1 MKAARGSRGAMT
13 KKAPKKAS
21 KSGRPKNP
29 STCAQ
34 ISSPRESAY
43 RFGWRMIFASERS
56 SSVPA
61 AVAFK
66 TPAGVPRAKHHQFLI
81 PGDDQIERWRQK
93 LEDSRKLPLFDPTDT
108 QQLLAEA
115 RVLSGGETTVDD
127 AVAKLRAE
135 KVKAQATE
143 LVKALGFDL
152 DRPNVWEEAFGR
164 LALIHY
170 GVGRMVHRLPRQTCS
185 IDESRLLLW
194 VPMLQGAGW
203 SEREAV
209 RVLAANEGR
218 FPYPTFGY
226 RARPSPKGSKRS
238 EQLSMGEE
246 ARLRKE
252 EALWQQY
259 QRAKRHHDPEVAR
272 RLVDAWGLGDSD
284 SHFEREL
291 QLLDFLERPPP
302 LPEEETT
309 PPGGDKY
316 QWENEMMAS
325 LARFA
330 PSVRR
335 CSWVP

>member
-1 MKAARGSRGAMT
+1 MKARPQLKGRMT
-13 KKAPKKAS
+13 KKTPKKGS
-21 KSGRPKNP
+21 KSGRPTKP
-29 STCAQ
+29 
-34 ISSPRESAY
+34 
-43 RFGWRMIFASERS
+43 G
-56 SSVPA
+56 
-61 AVAFK
+61 
-66 TPAGVPRAKHHQFLI
+66 GVPRAKHHQFLI

-115 RVLSGGETTVDD
+115 RALSGGETTVDD
-127 AVAKLRAE
+127 AVAKLRAK

-143 LVKALGFDL
+143 LVKALGLDL
-152 DRPNVWEEAFGR
+152 DGPNVWEEAFGR

-170 GVGRMVHRLPRQTCS
+170 GAGRMVHCLPRRRGS
-185 IDESRLLLW
+185 VDEHTLLLW
-194 VPMLQGAGW
+194 IPMLTRGGW

-226 RARPSPKGSKRS
+226 RARPFPKGSKRG
-238 EQLSMGEE
+238 EQLSMREE
-246 ARLRKE
+246 ARQRKE
-252 EALWQQY
+252 KTLWRQY
-259 QRAKRHHDPEVAR
+259 QRAKRHHDPAAAR

-284 SHFEREL
+284 SHFAREL

-316 QWENEMMAS
+316 EWENEIP
-325 LARFA
+325 AR
-330 PSVRR
+330 RHKR
-335 CSWVP
+335 EKW